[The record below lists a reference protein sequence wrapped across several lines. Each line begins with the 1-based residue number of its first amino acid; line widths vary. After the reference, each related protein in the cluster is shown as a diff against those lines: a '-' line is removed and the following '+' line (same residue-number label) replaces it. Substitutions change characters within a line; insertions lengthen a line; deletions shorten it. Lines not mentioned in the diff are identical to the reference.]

1 MDVYSMRAGRMD
13 RIISLYQESNTTN
26 DFGEQITTWIPLC
39 VVGAELSSGTLTI
52 GTLYQITATETNH
65 FYTGCAVGDVWTATV
80 ETALDAD
87 NKVKPVIRSYQEWA
101 ERRELRGDERWS
113 AQQVVAKIACKYR
126 IRYRDDV
133 GPLNILIDGDREYDI
148 HAALELGRREGLEL
162 IVSARG
168 E

>member
-1 MDVYSMRAGRMD
+1 MRAGRMD

-39 VVGAELSSGTLTI
+39 MVGAEKATGTLTI

-65 FYTGCAVGDVWTATV
+65 FYTGCTVGDVWTAAVAT
-80 ETALDAD
+80 ELDAD

-101 ERRELRGDERWS
+101 ERLELRGDERWS
-113 AQQVVAKIACKYR
+113 AQQTIAKIACKYR
-126 IRYRDDV
+126 IRYRSDITPMIRVVDA
-133 GPLNILIDGDREYDI
+133 DGREYDI
-148 HAALELGRREGLEL
+148 QAQLELGRKEGIEL

>member
-1 MDVYSMRAGRMD
+1 MRAGRMD

-39 VVGAELSSGTLTI
+39 VVGAEKSTGTLDI
-52 GTLYQITATETNH
+52 GTLYQITATEENH
-65 FYTGCAVGDVWTATV
+65 FYTGCAVGDVWTATA
-80 ETALDAD
+80 ETACDAD

-101 ERRELRGDERWS
+101 ERLELRGDEKYQS
-113 AQQVVAKIACKYR
+113 MQVVGEIQCIYR

-133 GPLNILIDGDREYDI
+133 STLNIFVDNEDEKEYNI
-148 HAALELGRREGLEL
+148 SYIKQLGRREGLE
-162 IVSARG
+162 ITASTRS